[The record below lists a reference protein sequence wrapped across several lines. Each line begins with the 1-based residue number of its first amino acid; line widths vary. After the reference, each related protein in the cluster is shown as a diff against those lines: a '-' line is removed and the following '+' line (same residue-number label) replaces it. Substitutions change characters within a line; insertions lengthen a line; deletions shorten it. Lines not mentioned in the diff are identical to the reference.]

1 MTKQYKDLLEVLDSA
16 GLLSTESHPNAKSER
31 VPDFDKISEITGL
44 KRGTVK
50 TSLAPKAGLPRWV
63 KLLVYIGKNK

>member
-31 VPDFDKISEITGL
+31 KSIERKREVKANYAKIR
-44 KRGTVK
+44 K
-50 TSLAPKAGLPRWV
+50 
-63 KLLVYIGKNK
+63 KNNYLE